1 MTEPSNEQHG
11 APGKRAAPRRG
22 SRRMKIGVALVA
34 LAVGV
39 GVFALRSPSPVGPWD
54 GAEGQYRFLAA
65 YHRAFADLPEPAET
79 FDLRTRYGTVRVYR
93 FAGGRD
99 GAGALL
105 LLPGWSSDTP
115 VWADN
120 LPSLSEIGD
129 VYTVDLLGAP
139 GKSIQERPIASEA
152 DQAAWLEETLA
163 ALPEEPFHVVGLS
176 IGGWSAV
183 NLALRE
189 GAHVASLIVIY
200 PVLVFDDLPL
210 GTILRSLPASLPWLP
225 KSWRDSF
232 NSYTAGGAPV
242 DEEPIA
248 EMIEAGMQH
257 YSLKIPAPTR
267 ISEEDLR
274 ELEMPVLAV
283 IAGKSV
289 MHDPPVA
296 VAAAKRALP
305 EGAVRV
311 YPRASHALN
320 GEFPEQLARDIAA
333 FVEGQGS

>member
-39 GVFALRSPSPVGPWD
+39 GVFALRSPSPVGHWD
-54 GAEGQYRFLAA
+54 GAEGQDRFLAA

-93 FAGGRD
+93 FAGGRG
-99 GAGALL
+99 GAEPLL
-105 LLPGWSSDTP
+105 LLPGRSSATP

-120 LPSLSEIGD
+120 LPSLLEIGD
-129 VYTVDLLGAP
+129 VYTVDLLGEP

-163 ALPEEPFHVVGLS
+163 ALPAETFHVVGLS

-183 NLALRE
+183 NLALRK
-189 GAHVASLIVIY
+189 GAHVASLIVID